1 MSYPGYWLL
10 TSESYSCKY
19 TGVKGQGFRP
29 YLHSIHGHGGQV
41 VGVLLVPAEA
51 KQGVVLWVF
60 INDGAVF
67 QMAEVEHSH
76 RAVSTHRGK
85 HVPATSSSA
94 ERNVIDLFV
103 MGNELGLHM
112 ARHKVHSS

>member
-1 MSYPGYWLL
+1 M
-10 TSESYSCKY
+10 
-19 TGVKGQGFRP
+19 
-29 YLHSIHGHGGQV
+29 
-41 VGVLLVPAEA
+41 
-51 KQGVVLWVF
+51 LWVF

-112 ARHKVHSS
+112 ARHKIHSSQHLPRLQAPDGAGCVNA